1 MNITMEDIIKLLCGP
16 VNQQLFVTR
25 VAAWIALSL
34 EEGCTS
40 KILALHISK
49 EEAYHH
55 HHGKD

>member
-1 MNITMEDIIKLLCGP
+1 MEDIIKLLRGP

-40 KILALHISK
+40 KVLGLHISK